1 MAPLEFRLARLSDMT
16 ARQLQERDAEQVSF
30 IQRVYGRSIDD
41 PEGYDLML
49 NMESIDFETG
59 VDIIMAALRKKLQ
72 AAG

>member
-1 MAPLEFRLARLSDMT
+1 MAPLEFRLARLPGKTGKEVRDYDAS
-16 ARQLQERDAEQVSF
+16 QESF

-59 VDIIMAALRKKLQ
+59 VDIVMAALRKKLQ

>member
-1 MAPLEFRLARLSDMT
+1 MAPLEFRLSRITDMT
-16 ARQLQERDAEQVSF
+16 AKQLQERDDEQVSF

-49 NMESIDFETG
+49 NMESIDFGTG
-59 VDIIMAALRKKLQ
+59 VDIVMAALRKKLQ